1 MPNLA
6 LIGLGSN
13 LGDRKALLDSAVAA
27 LADTPGITPRGVS
40 SYRETPP
47 VGGPSGQG
55 AFLNAAAALETSLG
69 PEELLEVLHTIE
81 ASAGRARVVRWGE
94 RTLDLDLLLYGDL
107 VVETPRLRVPHPRMA
122 LRRFVLAPL
131 ADVAPDAIDPVTGR
145 TVRELLANLDRR
157 PSYVA
162 IANTPQFHWPK
173 SFGDDRSADPKS
185 DDKSLLFGGS
195 GASLH
200 AALCRQLR
208 AVGVENRVTELVLEH
223 PDDPALIGDALRSNS
238 YLDGNDP
245 SVVSD
250 WLDAEACANLVPA
263 DGWLVSHFWFDT
275 LFLGL
280 DSLKTLMPRHRHYV
294 EEFLEARSR
303 ALPPTFVVARPKD
316 VERFGIQD
324 PRYAWR
330 RPVGWDSPVVLVDDF
345 DRDASLT
352 EVVAS
357 CKATRAG

>member
-1 MPNLA
+1 MPHLA

-13 LGDRKALLDSAVAA
+13 LGDRKALLDGAVAA
-27 LADTPGITPRGVS
+27 LAETPGVTPRGIS

-131 ADVAPDAIDPVTGR
+131 ADVAPDATDPVTGR

-162 IANTPQFHWPK
+162 IANAPQFHWQK
-173 SFGDDRSADPKS
+173 FIGDDVSVDPKFDETS
-185 DDKSLLFGGS
+185 FLFGGT

-200 AALCRQLR
+200 DALCRELP
-208 AVGVENRVTELVLEH
+208 AVGVERRIIELGLGH
-223 PDDPALIGDALRSNS
+223 PDDPTLIGDDLQRNS
-238 YLDGNDP
+238 SLEGNDF
-245 SVVSD
+245 SHVSG
-250 WLDAEACANLVPA
+250 WLDAEACASLVPA

-275 LFLGL
+275 LFPGL
-280 DSLKTLMPRHRHYV
+280 DSLKTLRPRHRRDV
-294 EEFLEARSR
+294 EEFLETRSR
-303 ALPPTFVVARPKD
+303 VLQPTFVVARPTD

-330 RPVGWDSPVVLVDDF
+330 RPVGWDSPVVLVADF
-345 DRDASLT
+345 DSDASLA
-352 EVVAS
+352 EVVAG